1 MYVTSAV
8 RSNYLLE
15 REISLQFQ
23 LQELASAQT
32 RIQSTLDKVYN
43 VGNLDP
49 NNPNLIAS
57 HDRLVSQLF
66 EWQKRVNSTQMRLSM
81 EYQMV
86 QAERPKQDELF
97 KKNIKTFYDM
107 LA

>member
-23 LQELASAQT
+23 LQELASAQS

-43 VGNLDP
+43 VWNLDP

-57 HDRLVSQLF
+57 HDRLVRQLF
-66 EWQKRVNSTQMRLSM
+66 EWQKRVNSTKMRLSM

>member
-57 HDRLVSQLF
+57 HDRLVRQLF
-66 EWQKRVNSTQMRLSM
+66 EWQQRVNSTQMRLSM

>member
-1 MYVTSAV
+1 
-8 RSNYLLE
+8 
-15 REISLQFQ
+15 
-23 LQELASAQT
+23 
-32 RIQSTLDKVYN
+32 

-57 HDRLVSQLF
+57 HDRLVRQLF